1 MNIELQSDSGNTVF
15 LPRHSTALQAV
26 EKLYSKQIQQT
37 GLPAGVI
44 LDHNVLPLQEELQ
57 TGGVLK
63 IIPMDS
69 PRGVTIQRSSMDF
82 ILSMASHNVFPG
94 RQLVIG
100 HSIGESMFFSYRG
113 KDSVSREDLDTLQQE
128 IERIRSEDLHIA
140 LNIRKYEKLEEYFC
154 KHDRYSTLLLMQHYT
169 QPHLRIYECE
179 SYIDLAHGPLLP
191 NSGMVGSFH
200 LKSHSSGFV
209 LIYPQPGGDGSKA
222 GDFRDVRVLTQTY
235 SEYHRWAE
243 ILEVDTV
250 GKLNQL
256 VQEKRIKEFIWVA
269 ESLQAQKLAR
279 ISQDIQQRDELPKII
294 LVAGPSSSGKTTFAK
309 RLLIEL
315 RSLGL
320 HPRSLSLDNYFIARE
335 NTPLDDEGNYDFES
349 IKALDIP
356 LLNSHLLDLINGKTV
371 GIPRFDFVN
380 GLPEYNNFELEL
392 EEDGILIIEGIH
404 GLNPALTPEIPEEQS
419 YRIYI
424 SALTQINLDDSNR
437 ISTSDNRLI
446 RRIVRDHRYRGYSA
460 RESIMRWPSVRRG
473 EHTHIFPFQ
482 DEADA
487 TFNSALDYELGVLK
501 AHAEPLLKEIHPS
514 SRHFSQARRL
524 LGILDAFL
532 PVQREFV
539 PDLSILREFIG
550 GSRFKY

>member
-1 MNIELQSDSGNTVF
+1 MDIELHSDRGKTVI
-15 LPRHSTALQAV
+15 LPRHSPALQAI
-26 EKLYSKQIQQT
+26 ETLYSHELQQT
-37 GLPAGVI
+37 GLPAGVS
-44 LDHNVLPLQEELQ
+44 LDNQIMPLQEELL
-57 TGGVLK
+57 TGGELK
-63 IIPMDS
+63 MILRDS
-69 PRGVTIQRSSMDF
+69 PQGSEIRRRSMNF
-82 ILSMASHNVFPG
+82 ILSMASQNLFPG

-113 KDSVSREDLDTLQQE
+113 EEAVSRQDLDTLQRE
-128 IERIRSEDLHIA
+128 IDRILVEDPAIK
-140 LNIRKYEKLEEYFC
+140 LNIRKYEELEAYFSQ
-154 KHDRYSTLLLMQHYT
+154 HGRYSTLLLMHHYT
-169 QPHLRIYECE
+169 QPHLRVYECE
-179 SYIDLAHGPLLP
+179 SYIDLDHGPLLSRCSMAG
-191 NSGMVGSFH
+191 NFH
-200 LKSHSSGFV
+200 LRVHSSGFV
-209 LIYPQPGGDGSKA
+209 LIYPRSGGDGDLA
-222 GDFRDVRVLTQTY
+222 GEFTDIHVLTQTY
-235 SEYHRWAE
+235 TEYHRWAE
-243 ILEVDTV
+243 ILGVDTV
-250 GKLNQL
+250 GKMNQL

-269 ESLQAQKLAR
+269 ESLQAQKLAS
-279 ISQDIQQRDELPKII
+279 ISQDIQQRKEIPKII

-320 HPRSLSLDNYFIARE
+320 HPRSLSLDNYFVPRQ

-349 IKALDIP
+349 IDALDIP
-356 LLNSHLLDLINGKTV
+356 LLNSHLLDLINGNTV

-380 GLPEYNNFELEL
+380 GIPEYNNYELAL

-404 GLNPALTPEIPEEQS
+404 GLNPALTPEIPDEQS

-473 EHTHIFPFQ
+473 EHAHIFPFQ

-524 LGILDAFL
+524 LGILEAFL
-532 PVQREFV
+532 PIQREFV